1 MKLQV
6 DEALLDAVLHGT
18 GRGLEMTGLQPPAVG
33 ASNLF
38 SADRSLAVMV
48 GLVGRDSGTLT
59 LNVSERAMLVL
70 SGKLLG
76 DDDQR
81 EINDDNIDAI
91 MEIGNMIAG
100 CSKDRLLEHGYEVH
114 AISVPSLIFGAS
126 YDVYYARGIRTVSVQ
141 FELPAMPVAFHR
153 DRIFSTTLSLLRR
166 LA

>member
-6 DEALLDAVLHGT
+6 DESILDAVLHGT
-18 GRGLEMTGLQPPAVG
+18 ERGLEMTGIVPPAVG

-48 GLVGRDSGTLT
+48 GMVGKDSGTLT
-59 LNVSERAMLVL
+59 LNVSERAMLVMA
-70 SGKLLG
+70 GKLIG
-76 DDDQR
+76 DDQT
-81 EINDDNIDAI
+81 EINDDSIDAI

-100 CSKDRLLEHGYEVH
+100 CSKDRLIEHGYDIG
-114 AISVPSLIFGAS
+114 AISVPSLVFGAS

>member
-18 GRGLEMTGLQPPAVG
+18 ERGLEMTGVQPPAVG

-70 SGKLLG
+70 AGKLLG
-76 DDDQR
+76 DDQH
-81 EINDDNIDAI
+81 EINDDSIDAI

-100 CSKDRLLEHGYEVH
+100 CAKDRLLEHGYEVQ